1 MKPRLHL
8 LLFQVSQIQIKNRK
22 RWSHFSPQVGSYAPE
37 PVLEA
42 AVKRSTVAL
51 RAGAFITSSSLEIV
65 LFNFTHAAVIS
76 SALHLNNNE

>member
-22 RWSHFSPQVGSYAPE
+22 RWSHFSPQGGSYAPE

-76 SALHLNNNE
+76 SALHLHNNE